1 MIFRYPWL
9 LLALALVPLLVYLR
23 YGRRGRAS
31 MRFSDGSLLAGVA
44 PSWAIL
50 AQPLMPLRYGIA
62 LALIVICLARPQKG
76 LEESDLSAEGI
87 DIVLGMDVSTSMLAE
102 DFSSGGQPINRINAS
117 KQVLEQ
123 FIESRTHDR
132 MGLVAFAAM
141 PYTMAPLSMD
151 RAWLLQQVQ
160 RLETGVL
167 PDGTGI
173 GSGLAAAI
181 NRLRDSDAKS
191 KIVVLLTDGVN
202 NAGEITPLNAAK
214 SAEALGIKVYTIG
227 AGTDGLVRIPM
238 RDPFGGT
245 QYVRQPSEIDE
256 PTLMEMAKITGGKF
270 YRARDLDTLRQ
281 VYEEI
286 DQLEKTEIKINQYRY
301 FEEKFQP
308 FLALAL
314 GLLGL
319 ENLLSVSRLGRLP

>member
-1 MIFRYPWL
+1 MMFRYPWMLL
-9 LLALALVPLLVYLR
+9 LLALIPVMLYLR
-23 YGRRGRAS
+23 YGRRRRS
-31 MRFSDGSLLAGVA
+31 SLRFSDGSLLAGIS
-44 PSWAIL
+44 PSWAVL
-50 AQPLMPLRYGIA
+50 LQPLLPVLYGLA

-76 LEESDLSAEGI
+76 LEESNLRAEGI
-87 DIVLGMDVSTSMLAE
+87 DIVLGVDVSTSMLAE
-102 DFSSGGQPINRINAS
+102 DFASGGQPINRINAS
-117 KQVLEQ
+117 KKVLEK
-123 FIESRTHDR
+123 FISNRTHDR

-151 RAWLLQQVQ
+151 HAWLLEQVQ

-167 PDGTGI
+167 PDGTAI

-181 NRLRDSDAKS
+181 NRLRDSEAKS

-202 NAGEITPLNAAK
+202 NAGDISPLNAAK
-214 SAEALGIKVYTIG
+214 TAEALGIKVYTIG
-227 AGTDGLVRIPM
+227 AGTDGLVRVPM

-245 QYVRQPSEIDE
+245 QYIRQPSEIDE
-256 PTLMEMAKITGGKF
+256 PTLKEMAAITGGKF
-270 YRARDLDTLRQ
+270 YRARDLSALQQ
-281 VYEEI
+281 VYDEI
-286 DQLEKTEIKINQYRY
+286 DQLEKTEIKIDQYKY

-319 ENLLSVSRLGRLP
+319 EKLFAVSRVGRLP